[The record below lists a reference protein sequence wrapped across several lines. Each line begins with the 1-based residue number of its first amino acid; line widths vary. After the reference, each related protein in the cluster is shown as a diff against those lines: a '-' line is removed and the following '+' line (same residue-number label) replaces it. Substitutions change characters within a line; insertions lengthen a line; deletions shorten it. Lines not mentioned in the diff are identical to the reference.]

1 MEKSFDLI
9 VVGFGKA
16 GKTIAMK
23 RATAGDSVALIERDP
38 TMYGGTCINIGCV
51 PTKKLLFE
59 TASGADFPAAVEAR
73 DTLIGTLNA
82 ANLKL
87 AEDAGVTVITGDA
100 RFLAAKEISVSA
112 GDDEL
117 RLTADRVIIN
127 TGSAPNWPDIP
138 GIDSPRVYDSTSIQH
153 ITPTPRHLAI
163 VGGGPIGLEFA
174 TLFSGQGARVTVL
187 DSGDRPLGAFDQ
199 DVAALGADLL
209 RERGVD
215 IVTGA
220 RVSGFSDTGSG
231 LEVSYGEEKTLV
243 DAALVAIGRHP
254 ATAGLGLE
262 DAGIEV
268 GERGEVVVDTHLRTS
283 VDGVW
288 AVGDVTGGPQFT
300 YISYDDHR
308 IVLAQLADREGHSTD
323 ERIFPT
329 TTFLEPPLSTIG
341 LGEQE
346 AIDAGYDIEVRQGLI
361 KDMPIVPRP
370 KIVGETDGM
379 AKFIVDTQT
388 GLILG
393 ATLFCVDSQELINTV
408 AVAMRHGV
416 SAAELGDGIY
426 THPSTS
432 EVFNQVLG

>member
-73 DTLIGTLNA
+73 DTLIGALNA

-127 TGSAPNWPDIP
+127 TGSAPNWPGIP
-138 GIDSPRVYDSTSIQH
+138 GIDGPRVYDSTTIQH

-187 DSGDRPLGAFDQ
+187 DSGERPLGAFDE

-215 IVTGA
+215 IITGA
-220 RVSGFSDTGSG
+220 RASGFSDTGSSLG
-231 LEVSYGEEKTLV
+231 VSYGEEKTLV

-308 IVLAQLADREGHSTD
+308 IVLAQLEDREGHSTN

-341 LGEQE
+341 LGEQA
-346 AIDAGYDIEVRQGLI
+346 AIDAGYDIEVRRGLI

-370 KIVGETDGM
+370 KIVGEADGM
-379 AKFIVDTQT
+379 AKFIVDKQT

>member
-23 RATAGDSVALIERDP
+23 RAAAGDSVALIERDP
-38 TMYGGTCINIGCV
+38 SMYGGTCINIGCV
-51 PTKKLLFE
+51 PTKTLLFE

-73 DTLIGTLNA
+73 DTLIGALNA

-100 RFLAAKEISVSA
+100 RFLAAKEIAVSA
-112 GDDEL
+112 GEDEL

-127 TGSAPNWPDIP
+127 TGAAPNWPDIP
-138 GIDSPRVYDSTSIQH
+138 GIDGPRVYDSTTIQH

-187 DSGDRPLGAFDQ
+187 DSGERPLGAFDE

-209 RERGVD
+209 RERGVE
-215 IVTGA
+215 IITGA
-220 RVSGFSDTGSG
+220 RVSGFSDTETG
-231 LEVSYGEEKTLV
+231 LQVSYGEEKMLV

-254 ATAGLGLE
+254 ATAGLELE

-283 VDGVW
+283 ADGVW

-308 IVLAQLADREGHSTD
+308 IVLAQLAGREGHSTD
-323 ERIFPT
+323 GRIFPT

-341 LGEQE
+341 LGEQG

-416 SAAELGDGIY
+416 SAADLGDGIY